1 MSAVPSSLLTLIRPM
16 RESDV
21 EAVSA
26 VERAAYD
33 YPWTAGIFRDCL
45 NVGYSCWVH
54 LVRDDV
60 VGHAIMSYGAGEAHL
75 LNLCVDPD
83 WHGQGIGKRLL
94 HRVIRDAER
103 LGASR
108 IFLEVRPS
116 NAAAVRL
123 YQHTGY
129 AQIGRRR
136 DYYPDVEGREDALVM
151 ALDLPW
157 SGPRR

>member
-33 YPWTAGIFRDCL
+33 YPWTPGIFRDCL

-75 LNLCVDPD
+75 LNLCVAPD

-116 NAAAVRL
+116 NAVAVRL
-123 YQHTGY
+123 YHHTGY